1 MYFPPQAVCMLPVTT
16 RIPVAS
22 VRSLL
27 GYITMY
33 VLHILCLPRLYLALS
48 PPSRLIDAQPPVPVA
63 EEEATQTD
71 GSSTG
76 EADAMSNC
84 VSDSE
89 AKRRGTPSRKLY
101 VCYV

>member
-33 VLHILCLPRLYLALS
+33 VLHILCLPHLYLALS
-48 PPSRLIDAQPPVPVA
+48 PPSRLIHAQPPVPVA
-63 EEEATQTD
+63 EEEATLTD

-76 EADAMSNC
+76 EADSTNNC
-84 VSDSE
+84 ASDSQGT
-89 AKRRGTPSRKLY
+89 RRCTSPRKLY
-101 VCYV
+101 VCCL